1 MRAEGPPG
9 KSEGRISPDPADTT
23 TEQLTGPQQ
32 TVRHSY
38 FIATAA
44 GRGDHLAVT

>member
-23 TEQLTGPQQ
+23 TEQRTSPQQ
-32 TVRHSY
+32 SSGHLHG
-38 FIATAA
+38 IATAV
-44 GRGDHLAVT
+44 GRGDEAAAT